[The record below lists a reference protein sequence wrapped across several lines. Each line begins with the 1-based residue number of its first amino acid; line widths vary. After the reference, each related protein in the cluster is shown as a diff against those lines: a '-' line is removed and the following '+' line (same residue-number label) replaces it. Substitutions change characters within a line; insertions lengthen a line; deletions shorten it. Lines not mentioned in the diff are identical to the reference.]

1 MNPLVGIAKL
11 EQITS
16 AVKISMKNVS
26 CCHHLDIIIVV

>member
-26 CCHHLDIIIVV
+26 CHHLDIIIVV